1 MRKKERFNKKLLV
14 EGNDDLHV
22 VCALCEK
29 HTVPETFDVID
40 CKGIRNVIDEMLF
53 RLKLRVETIG
63 IMIDADTDINVRW
76 QSIRDI
82 LKKQGFEVPADLPK
96 TGLIAEKEYQ
106 KVGVWIMPDNNTAG
120 MLEDFLAFLVPD
132 NDPLLPIA
140 RSTLN
145 QIETQQLNKYIS
157 SHQSKA
163 LIHTWLA
170 WQEDPG
176 TPMGQSITKKYL
188 STDQATCN
196 IFIQWLTDLFKD
208 KNN

>member
-1 MRKKERFNKKLLV
+1 MKKKERFNKKLLV

-29 HTVPETFDVID
+29 HKVPETFDVID
-40 CKGIRNVIDEMLF
+40 CKGIINVIDEMLF
-53 RLKLRVETIG
+53 RLKLRTETIG
-63 IMIDADTDINVRW
+63 IMIDADTDINARW

-82 LKKQGFEVPADLPK
+82 LKKQGFRVPVDLPE
-96 TGLIAEKEYQ
+96 TGFIAEKEYQ
-106 KVGVWIMPDNNTAG
+106 KVGVWIMPDNNTTG

-145 QIETQQLNKYIS
+145 QIEAQQLNKYNPA
-157 SHQSKA
+157 HQPKA

-188 STDQATCN
+188 STDQATCAG
-196 IFIQWLTDLFKD
+196 FIQWLTDLFKE
-208 KNN
+208 K

>member
-76 QSIRDI
+76 QSIQSPDPYLACLAGRSGYTHGTKHYEKV
-82 LKKQGFEVPADLPK
+82 LVYRSGNMRHFYSMVNGF
-96 TGLIAEKEYQ
+96 I
-106 KVGVWIMPDNNTAG
+106 
-120 MLEDFLAFLVPD
+120 
-132 NDPLLPIA
+132 
-140 RSTLN
+140 
-145 QIETQQLNKYIS
+145 
-157 SHQSKA
+157 
-163 LIHTWLA
+163 
-170 WQEDPG
+170 
-176 TPMGQSITKKYL
+176 
-188 STDQATCN
+188 
-196 IFIQWLTDLFKD
+196 
-208 KNN
+208 